1 MSSPF
6 VGEIRMVGFNFA
18 PQGWAFCDGSV
29 IAISQ
34 NETLFTLIGTTY
46 GGDGVS
52 TFALPDLR
60 GRMAQHQG
68 SSTVLGQRMGE
79 ETVALQTTGVLA
91 THSHSA
97 AASDGH
103 GSQAGPAGAVWA
115 AASGGVNP
123 YSTAAANATLA
134 ADTIAN
140 APASGGQPH
149 ENMSP
154 FLVINFVISLFGI
167 FPSQS

>member
-1 MSSPF
+1 MGSPF

-18 PQGWAFCDGSV
+18 PNGWAFCDGSI

-34 NETLFTLIGTTY
+34 NATLFNLIGTTY
-46 GGDGVS
+46 GGDGQS

-60 GRMAQHQG
+60 GRMAIHQG
-68 SSTVLGQRMGE
+68 GSTILGEQLGE
-79 ETVALQTTGVLA
+79 ELVALQTTGVLA
-91 THSHSA
+91 AHSHPA

-103 GSQAGPAGAVWA
+103 GNQAGPAGAVWA

-123 YSTAAANATLA
+123 YSTAAANTTLA
-134 ADTIAN
+134 ANTIAT

-149 ENMSP
+149 DNMSP

>member
-1 MSSPF
+1 MTEPF

-18 PQGWAFCDGSV
+18 PQGWAFCDGS
-29 IAISQ
+29 IMAITQ

-60 GRMAQHQG
+60 ARMAMHQG
-68 SSTVLGQRMGE
+68 GSNVLGQHLGVE
-79 ETVALQTTGVLA
+79 SVAIQTAAQLPA
-91 THSHSA
+91 HSHPA

-103 GSQAGPAGAVWA
+103 GNQAGPAGAVWA

-123 YSTAAANATLA
+123 YSSAAANATLNGG
-134 ADTIAN
+134 TIAS
-140 APASGGQPH
+140 APASGGQAH
-149 ENMSP
+149 DNMSP
-154 FLVINFVISLFGI
+154 FTVVNFVISLFGI